1 MNKSLRW
8 SVATFIFGSGTN
20 KIGSGMNKNL
30 LIFDFLR
37 FEDKGRI
44 HIIHEGL
51 RGSLPENSHTV
62 GQRVKDGTTAPARQ
76 RHSQCVVSNL
86 AFFTT

>member
-1 MNKSLRW
+1 
-8 SVATFIFGSGTN
+8 
-20 KIGSGMNKNL
+20 MNKNL

-44 HIIHEGL
+44 HIIHEEL
-51 RGSLPENSHTV
+51 CGSLPDISRAV
-62 GQRVKDGTTAPARQ
+62 GQLVKDGATTPAGQ
-76 RHSQCVVSNL
+76 RRSQCVVSDL

>member
-8 SVATFIFGSGTN
+8 SVATNIFGSSTN
-20 KIGSGMNKNL
+20 KIGSGMNKIL

-44 HIIHEGL
+44 HIIHEEL
-51 RGSLPENSHTV
+51 CGSLPDNSRTV
-62 GQRVKDGTTAPARQ
+62 GQLVKDGATTPAGQ
-76 RHSQCVVSNL
+76 
-86 AFFTT
+86 